1 MLEPNCVP
9 PRRLSFFDRFLTIWI
24 FAAMTAGI
32 AIGHIYPDFSGL
44 IDRFQFG
51 TTNIPIALG
60 VPAIAIGA
68 GGRGGDAHTPGEWY
82 DNTDGPLGIVR
93 AMTIL
98 ATAAELA

>member
-1 MLEPNCVP
+1 MVFANKLFFGAIALSVATVPVGYYVFLYDREPE
-9 PRRLSFFDRFLTIWI
+9 L
-24 FAAMTAGI
+24 AAASTDA
-32 AIGHIYPDFSGL
+32 
-44 IDRFQFG
+44 
-51 TTNIPIALG
+51 NIPIALG

-98 ATAAELA
+98 ATAAELV